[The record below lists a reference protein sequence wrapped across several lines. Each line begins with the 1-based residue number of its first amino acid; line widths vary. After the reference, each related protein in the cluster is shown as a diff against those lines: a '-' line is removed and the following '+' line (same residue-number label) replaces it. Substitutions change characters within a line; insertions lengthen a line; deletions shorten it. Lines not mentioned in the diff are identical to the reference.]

1 MAKENEKNDDLTI
14 NKRTNKAER
23 KLKIFF
29 KNLSEDKKKFISDA
43 VHQLAVLQ
51 ITLER
56 LSEEL
61 EKSDVIEWFEQG
73 NQKLR
78 RENPALKAY
87 NATIKSYTT
96 LFKQLLDLLPNSDA
110 EKAGKSLM
118 DFALQAGVKK

>member
-14 NKRTNKAER
+14 NKRINKAER

-29 KNLSEDKKKFISDA
+29 KNLSDDKKKFIADA

-73 NQKLR
+73 NQKIR